1 MYFKNS
7 YKTIRLNMIIK
18 LKKRLCRRM
27 TDQRQLQIKVVQR
40 KNQYQRDPV
49 MFKLADNQTMKN
61 ANKN

>member
-7 YKTIRLNMIIK
+7 YKTIRLNMTIK
-18 LKKRLCRRM
+18 LKKRLCRQM
-27 TDQRQLQIKVVQR
+27 MDQRQLQIKVVRR

>member
-27 TDQRQLQIKVVQR
+27 MDQRQLQIKVVRR